1 MKTLMIITLLS
12 LSFASHAKLT
22 PKAVNALI
30 KAEKADWVAG
40 NTSVSNYSDIEV
52 KRLLGSNDRPEADTL
67 FEDRTKGLDQWDWRD
82 VNGVNW
88 VGKVLDQGQCGS
100 CVAFGSVAT
109 LETQYRINSG
119 FTWLTPSFSPQQLF
133 NCNGGACDY
142 GWYAE
147 SAASALMNKG
157 IVDSACSPY
166 VSGVTG
172 KDVQC
177 RQINCSNMIARTYKI
192 AGYDRPSSYGGTA
205 SAVKEA
211 LKKGP
216 LVTNMTVY
224 NDFMTYTSG
233 IYKSV
238 SNEVAGGHVVSLVG
252 FNDVERYWIIRNSWG
267 TGWGE
272 GGFAR
277 ISYDDKSGIAG
288 STWLYKTAKEE
299 NTISITSPAEREYV
313 SGKTKFEV
321 KMTKP
326 TAAEVFLTSDKGA
339 TFQKFSACTGEVL
352 ECSMTL
358 DTQSIKEGRYEM
370 HALAAGKRSVVREF
384 YVVNSEPNTILNFSG
399 VDLTKPQTG
408 KILFNVDTT
417 NYSVIP
423 QKLSLV
429 LENAA
434 GEKIVN
440 KTTEVVLEKMSISL
454 RTPAVPNG
462 SYTMYFKAETP
473 FDGKAFETFSEK
485 KTITIRN

>member
-1 MKTLMIITLLS
+1 MKSWMIIALLS
-12 LSFASHAKLT
+12 LSFAAHAGLS
-22 PKAVNALI
+22 PKTVNALI
-30 KAEKADWVAG
+30 KAENANWIAG
-40 NTSVSNYSDIEV
+40 NTSVSNLSDVEA
-52 KRLLGSNDRPEADTL
+52 KRLFGSTDCPQGDML
-67 FEDRTKGLDQWDWRD
+67 FEDRTKGLDQWDWRN

-119 FTWLTPSFSPQQLF
+119 LTWLAPSFSPQQLF
-133 NCNGGACDY
+133 NCGGGACDS
-142 GWYAE
+142 GWYAQ
-147 SAASALMNKG
+147 SAADTLVNKG

-177 RQINCSNMIARTYKI
+177 RSITCNNQVARTYKI
-192 AGYDRPSSYGGTA
+192 TGYDRPSSYGGTA

-211 LKKGP
+211 LKRGP

-252 FNDVERYWIIRNSWG
+252 FNDLERYWVIRNSWG
-267 TGWGE
+267 PGWGE

-277 ISYDDKSGIAG
+277 ISYDDKSGIAE
-288 STWLYKTAKEE
+288 STWLYKTAKED
-299 NTISITSPAEREYV
+299 NVISVTSPAEREYI
-313 SGKTKFEV
+313 SGQKNFIV

-326 TAAEVFLTSDKGA
+326 TAAEVFLTSDKGV
-339 TFQKFSACTGEVL
+339 TFQKFSACSGEIS

-358 DTQSIKEGRYEM
+358 DTLSLKEGRYEI
-370 HALAAGKRSVVREF
+370 HAQAAGKRSVVREF
-384 YVVNSEPNTILNFSG
+384 YVVNSEPQTALSFSG
-399 VDLTKPQTG
+399 VDLTKTQTG
-408 KILFNVDTT
+408 KIFFNVDITKQ
-417 NYSVIP
+417 SVIP

-429 LENAA
+429 LENAT

-440 KTTEVVLEKMSISL
+440 KTTDVVLEKMAISL
-454 RTPAVPNG
+454 RTPAVANG
-462 SYTMYFKAETP
+462 TYTMYFKAETP
-473 FDGKAFETFSEK
+473 LDGKAFETFSEK
-485 KTITIRN
+485 KAITIKN